1 MMIAKKLLACCGGGA
16 ATDAGVSPSVLL
28 SFTSLPAG
36 PVSVDAY
43 GNPVATSCVST
54 GSGIDCAGQSIY
66 INTASTPVS
75 SDSNWL
81 LEIWTASAFVP
92 DVSAGP
98 FRIVSG
104 AAEYYGAG
112 NVLLATSLP
121 ITPSVGPNHIAIGVT
136 SGRIRLWHNGAV
148 VHYSPLGGLAGD
160 VTSIEIGPFSGVVT
174 DVRVSNSNVYGA
186 VGQFPITPNP
196 SPLGVV

>member
-1 MMIAKKLLACCGGGA
+1 MIAKKLLACCYGGA

-43 GNPVATSCVST
+43 GNPVTTACVST
-54 GSGIDCAGQSIY
+54 GAGISCTGQSIS
-66 INTASTPVS
+66 INTANATVQ
-75 SDSNWL
+75 DNTDWL

-112 NVLLATSLP
+112 GVLMVTSLP
-121 ITPSVGPNHIAIGVT
+121 ITPSVGQNHIAIGVA
-136 SGRIRLWHNGAV
+136 SGRARLWHNGAV
-148 VHYSPLGGLAGD
+148 VFYAPGVGLAGD

-174 DVRVSNSNVYGA
+174 DVRVSNRNVYGI